1 MFEYR
6 KNSNSRIGV
15 NLKTPLR
22 FPIAIGI
29 GAKQFLSFVK
39 KEFHHIFRDKRTM
52 FILLGMPVVQI
63 IIFGFAL
70 TNEVKNSSI
79 AVLDQSKDPAST
91 SLIAQIEASTYF
103 DVHQNLVSYQ
113 EVEKIFKLGKVK
125 LVIVLPPHFNEDL
138 QHLNEVQV
146 QLIADASDPNV
157 ANTLTN
163 YATAIIMDYQKRI
176 TNDRKLP
183 YTINTE
189 TKMLYNPELKGAY
202 NFVPGVMAMVLLL
215 VCTMMTAIT
224 IVKEKE
230 MGTMEVMLVS
240 PMKPLMVVIAKAIPY
255 LMLSAINITSI
266 LLLSVFVLGVPVN
279 GSLVLLA
286 TESILFTLVSLSL
299 GLLISSGAESQQTAM
314 FISLVALF
322 LPTVMLSG
330 FMFPVENMPLP
341 LRIVSNIVP
350 AKWYYIIVKSVMIK
364 GTGLQTIWKETL
376 ILAGMMLFF
385 LSLAIKNFKIR
396 LA

>member
-1 MFEYR
+1 M
-6 KNSNSRIGV
+6 
-15 NLKTPLR
+15 
-22 FPIAIGI
+22 
-29 GAKQFLSFVK
+29 KQFFAFVK
-39 KEFHHIFRDKRTM
+39 KEFYHIWRDKRTM
-52 FILLGMPVVQI
+52 FILLGMPVIQI
-63 IIFGFAL
+63 VIFGFAL
-70 TNEVKNSSI
+70 TNEVKNANI
-79 AVLDQSKDPAST
+79 AVLDNSKDAATT
-91 SLIAQIEASTYF
+91 SLIAQLDASRYF
-103 DVHQNLVSYQ
+103 AVEKNLVSYK
-113 EVEKIFKLGKVK
+113 EVDEEFKKGKIKLA
-125 LVIVLPPHFNEDL
+125 IVFPPNFAEDL
-138 QHLNEVQV
+138 QHFNKAQV
-146 QLIADASDPNV
+146 QLIADAADPNT
-157 ANTLTN
+157 ANQLTN
-163 YATAIIMDYQKRI
+163 YATAIINDYQNRI

-189 TKMLYNPELKGAY
+189 TRMLYNPQLKGAF

-215 VCTMMTAIT
+215 VCTLMTAIT

-255 LMLSAINITSI
+255 LMLSAFNIASI
-266 LLLSVFVLGVPVN
+266 LLLSVFVLGVPIN
-279 GSLVLLA
+279 GSLTLLA
-286 TESILFTLVSLSL
+286 GESILFTLVSLSL
-299 GLLISSGAESQQTAM
+299 GLLISSGAESQQIAM

-341 LRIVSNIVP
+341 LRIISNIVP
-350 AKWYYIIVKSVMIK
+350 AKWYYTIVKSVMIK
-364 GTGLQTIWKETL
+364 GSGLVIIWKETL